1 MNKFCLYVGV
11 VFSLFILCSLTYQPI
26 VAYDSTDVELVKRP
40 LEKHKIKI
48 NTESILSE
56 IFTKIKNKN
65 YDCECDNHNSP
76 IEKHLIICSILT
88 PIWIIVALITA
99 LITPLMNP
107 PFIYFFIAELG
118 TEFNC
123 WWG

>member
-1 MNKFCLYVGV
+1 MNKICIYVGV
-11 VFSLFILCSLTYQPI
+11 IISIFILSSLTYQPI
-26 VAYDSTDVELVKRP
+26 IALDSTGFDLLTQP
-40 LEKHKIKI
+40 LEKQKKKIK
-48 NTESILSE
+48 TVSILSE
-56 IFTKIKNKN
+56 LFTKIKNKN
-65 YDCECDNHNSP
+65 YDCECSNHNSP